1 MMSCHSQ
8 EAGDVCPTLKIGVVL
23 LAAGEGSRLGCIP
36 KSLIQLQG
44 QTLIH
49 RHLQTLHYVGVD
61 EVVVV
66 TGFYYQAIESALHD
80 HAIKIVRN
88 PVPEEGQQI
97 SVRLGL
103 TALSKD
109 CDLILV
115 MLADQPLLNREDVL
129 ELISTFKHRPTNKLV
144 VLPEVHGQRG
154 NPVCFSADLIYSML
168 ASPEKISF
176 RNYIDQNSNSVHKH
190 LTTNDHF
197 VIDLDT
203 PEDVIQFEKRT
214 GLQLLLPSNTP
225 A

>member
-1 MMSCHSQ
+1 MMPCHSKQ
-8 EAGDVCPTLKIGVVL
+8 SGDHCPTLKIGVVL

-44 QTLIH
+44 QTLLQ
-49 RHLQTLHYVGVD
+49 RHLQTLHTVGVN

-88 PVPEEGQQI
+88 PVPEEGQQM

-115 MLADQPLLNREDVL
+115 MLADQPLLNRDDVL
-129 ELISTFKHRPTNKLV
+129 ELISAYKHRPTNKLV
-144 VLPEVHGQRG
+144 VLPEVNGQRG
-154 NPVCFSADLIYSML
+154 NPVCFSAELIYSML
-168 ASPEKISF
+168 ASPQKISF
-176 RNYIDQNSNSVHKH
+176 RNYIDQNPEAVHKH
-190 LTTNDHF
+190 LTENDHF
-197 VIDLDT
+197 IIDLDT
-203 PEDVIQFEKRT
+203 QDDVIQFEKRT
-214 GLQLLLPSNTP
+214 GLQCVLPYT
-225 A
+225 

>member
-1 MMSCHSQ
+1 MHCIVKQ
-8 EAGDVCPTLKIGVVL
+8 AGDHCPTLKIGVVL

-44 QTLIH
+44 QSLIH
-49 RHLQTLHYVGVD
+49 RHLQTLHAVGID
-61 EVVVV
+61 DIVVV
-66 TGFYYQAIESALHD
+66 TGYYFEAIEAALVGQTV
-80 HAIKIVRN
+80 KIVRN
-88 PVPEEGQQI
+88 PTPQEGQQL

-115 MLADQPLLNREDVL
+115 MLADQPLLNRDDVL
-129 ELISTFKHRPTNKLV
+129 ELISAYKHRPTNKLV

-154 NPVCFSADLIYSML
+154 NPVCFSAELIYSML

-176 RNYIDQNSNSVHKH
+176 RNYIDQNPNSVHKH

-203 PEDVIQFEKRT
+203 NEDVIQFEKRT
-214 GLQLLLPSNTP
+214 GLQLVLPSNTP

>member
-1 MMSCHSQ
+1 MLCTVKQ
-8 EAGDVCPTLKIGVVL
+8 TGDDCPTLKIGVVL

-44 QTLIH
+44 QSLIH
-49 RHLQTLHYVGVD
+49 RHLQTLHAVGID
-61 EVVVV
+61 DIVVV
-66 TGFYYQAIESALHD
+66 TGYYFEAIEAALVGQTV
-80 HAIKIVRN
+80 KIVRN
-88 PVPEEGQQI
+88 STPEAGQQL

-115 MLADQPLLNREDVL
+115 MLADQPLLNRDDVL
-129 ELISTFKHRPTNKLV
+129 ELISAYKHRPTNKLV
-144 VLPEVHGQRG
+144 VLPEVHSQRG

-214 GLQLLLPSNTP
+214 GLQLVLPSNTP

>member
-1 MMSCHSQ
+1 MHCTVKQ
-8 EAGDVCPTLKIGVVL
+8 AGDHCPTLKIGVVL

-49 RHLQTLHYVGVD
+49 RHLQTLHAVGID
-61 EVVVV
+61 DIVVV
-66 TGFYYQAIESALHD
+66 TGYYFEAIEAALVGQTV
-80 HAIKIVRN
+80 KIVRN
-88 PVPEEGQQI
+88 PTPEEGQQL

-103 TALSKD
+103 TALSND

-115 MLADQPLLNREDVL
+115 MLADQPLLNRDDVI
-129 ELISTFKHRPTNKLV
+129 ELISAYKHRPTNKLV

-154 NPVCFSADLIYSML
+154 NPVCFSAELIYSML
-168 ASPEKISF
+168 ASPQKISF
-176 RNYIDQNSNSVHKH
+176 RNYIDQNPNSVHKH
-190 LTTNDHF
+190 LTTNEHF

-203 PEDVIQFEKRT
+203 NEDVIQFEKCT
-214 GLQLLLPSNTP
+214 GLKLVLPSITP

>member
-1 MMSCHSQ
+1 MHCTVKK
-8 EAGDVCPTLKIGVVL
+8 AGDHCPTLKIGVVL

-49 RHLQTLHYVGVD
+49 RHLQTLHAVGID
-61 EVVVV
+61 DIVVV
-66 TGFYYQAIESALHD
+66 TGYYFEAIEAALPEQT
-80 HAIKIVRN
+80 ITIVRN
-88 PVPEEGQQI
+88 PTPEEGQQL

-103 TALSKD
+103 TALSND

-115 MLADQPLLNREDVL
+115 MLADQPLLNRDDVL
-129 ELISTFKHRPTNKLV
+129 ELISAYKHRPTNKLV

-154 NPVCFSADLIYSML
+154 NPVCFSAELIYSML
-168 ASPEKISF
+168 ASPQKISF

-190 LTTNDHF
+190 LTTNEHF

-203 PEDVIQFEKRT
+203 NDDVIQFEKRT
-214 GLQLLLPSNTP
+214 GFKLVLPSITP

>member
-1 MMSCHSQ
+1 MMSCHIQ

-23 LAAGEGSRLGCIP
+23 LAAGEGSRLGRIP

-49 RHLQTLHYVGVD
+49 RHLQTLHDVGVD
-61 EVVVV
+61 EIVVV

-115 MLADQPLLNREDVL
+115 MLADQPLLNRDDVL
-129 ELISTFKHRPTNKLV
+129 ELISAYKHRPTNKLV
-144 VLPEVHGQRG
+144 VLPEVHEQRG
-154 NPVCFSADLIYSML
+154 NPVCFSAELIYTML
-168 ASPEKISF
+168 ASSQKISF
-176 RNYIDQNSNSVHKH
+176 RNYIDQNPDYVHKH

>member
-1 MMSCHSQ
+1 MHCTVKK
-8 EAGDVCPTLKIGVVL
+8 AGDHCPTLKIGVVL

-44 QTLIH
+44 QSLIH
-49 RHLQTLHYVGVD
+49 RHLQTLHAVGID
-61 EVVVV
+61 DIVVV
-66 TGFYYQAIESALHD
+66 TGYYFEAIEAALPEQT
-80 HAIKIVRN
+80 ITIVRN
-88 PVPEEGQQI
+88 PTPEEGQQL

-103 TALSKD
+103 TALSKN

-115 MLADQPLLNREDVL
+115 MLADQPLLNRDDVL
-129 ELISTFKHRPTNKLV
+129 ELISAYKHRPTNKLV

-154 NPVCFSADLIYSML
+154 NPVCFSAELIYSML
-168 ASPEKISF
+168 ASPQKISF

-190 LTTNDHF
+190 LTTNEHF

-203 PEDVIQFEKRT
+203 NDDVIQFEKRT
-214 GLQLLLPSNTP
+214 GFKLVLPSITP

>member
-8 EAGDVCPTLKIGVVL
+8 EAGDVCPILKIGLVL

-49 RHLQTLHYVGVD
+49 RHLQTLHDVGVD
-61 EVVVV
+61 EIVVV

>member
-1 MMSCHSQ
+1 MLCTVKQ
-8 EAGDVCPTLKIGVVL
+8 TGDDCPTLKIGVVL

-44 QTLIH
+44 QSLIH
-49 RHLQTLHYVGVD
+49 RHLQTLHAVGID
-61 EVVVV
+61 DIVVV
-66 TGFYYQAIESALHD
+66 TGYYFEAIEAALVGQTV
-80 HAIKIVRN
+80 KIVRN
-88 PVPEEGQQI
+88 STPEAGQQL

-115 MLADQPLLNREDVL
+115 MLADQPLLNRDDVL
-129 ELISTFKHRPTNKLV
+129 ELISAYKHRPINKLV

-154 NPVCFSADLIYSML
+154 NPVCFSAELIYNML

-176 RNYIDQNSNSVHKH
+176 RNYIDQNPGSVHKH
-190 LTTNDHF
+190 LTTNEHF

-203 PEDVIQFEKRT
+203 NEDVIQFEKRT
-214 GLQLLLPSNTP
+214 GLQLVLPSNTS

>member
-49 RHLQTLHYVGVD
+49 RHLQTLHDVGVD

-115 MLADQPLLNREDVL
+115 MLADQPLLNRDDVL
-129 ELISTFKHRPTNKLV
+129 ELISAYKHRPLNKLV
-144 VLPEVHGQRG
+144 VLPEVHEQRG
-154 NPVCFSADLIYSML
+154 NPVCFSAELIYGML
-168 ASPEKISF
+168 ASPQKISF
-176 RNYIDQNSNSVHKH
+176 RNYIDQNPDYVHKH
-190 LTTNDHF
+190 MTTNAHF

-203 PEDVIQFEKRT
+203 NEDVILFEKRT
-214 GLQLLLPSNTP
+214 GLQLVLPSISPT
-225 A
+225 

>member
-1 MMSCHSQ
+1 MLCTVKQ
-8 EAGDVCPTLKIGVVL
+8 TGDDCPTLKIGVVL

-44 QTLIH
+44 QSLIH
-49 RHLQTLHYVGVD
+49 RHLQTLHAVGID
-61 EVVVV
+61 DIVVV
-66 TGFYYQAIESALHD
+66 TGYYFEAIEAALVGQTV
-80 HAIKIVRN
+80 KIVRN
-88 PVPEEGQQI
+88 PTPEEGQQL

-115 MLADQPLLNREDVL
+115 MLADQPLLNHEDLL
-129 ELISTFKHRPTNKLV
+129 ELISAYKHRPTNKLV
-144 VLPEVHGQRG
+144 VLPEVHSQRG
-154 NPVCFSADLIYSML
+154 NPVCFSAILIYSML

-214 GLQLLLPSNTP
+214 GFQLVLPSNTP
-225 A
+225 D

>member
-1 MMSCHSQ
+1 MLCTVKQ
-8 EAGDVCPTLKIGVVL
+8 TGDDCPTLKIGVVL

-49 RHLQTLHYVGVD
+49 RHLQTLHAVGID
-61 EVVVV
+61 DIVVV
-66 TGFYYQAIESALHD
+66 TGYYFEAIESALVGQTV
-80 HAIKIVRN
+80 KIERN
-88 PVPEEGQQI
+88 PTPEEGQQL

-115 MLADQPLLNREDVL
+115 MLADQPLLNRDDVL
-129 ELISTFKHRPTNKLV
+129 ELISAYKSRPTNKLV

-154 NPVCFSADLIYSML
+154 NPVCFSAELIYSML
-168 ASPEKISF
+168 ASPQKISF
-176 RNYIDQNSNSVHKH
+176 RNYIDQNPNSVHKH
-190 LTTNDHF
+190 LTTNEHF

-203 PEDVIQFEKRT
+203 NDDVIQFEKRT
-214 GLQLLLPSNTP
+214 GLKLVLPSITP

>member
-1 MMSCHSQ
+1 
-8 EAGDVCPTLKIGVVL
+8 VL

-49 RHLQTLHYVGVD
+49 LHLQTLHSVGID
-61 EVVVV
+61 DIVVV
-66 TGFYYQAIESALHD
+66 TGYYFEAIESALVGQTV
-80 HAIKIVRN
+80 KIERN
-88 PVPEEGQQI
+88 PTPEEGQQL

-103 TALSKD
+103 TALSND

-115 MLADQPLLNREDVL
+115 MLADQPLLNRDDVL
-129 ELISTFKHRPTNKLV
+129 ELISAYKHRPTNKLV

-154 NPVCFSADLIYSML
+154 NPVCFSAELIYSML

-176 RNYIDQNSNSVHKH
+176 RNYIDQNPNSVHKH
-190 LTTNDHF
+190 LTTNEHF

-203 PEDVIQFEKRT
+203 NEDVIQFEKRT
-214 GLQLLLPSNTP
+214 GFKLVLPSITP

>member
-1 MMSCHSQ
+1 MHCTVKK
-8 EAGDVCPTLKIGVVL
+8 AGDHCPTLKIGVVL

-49 RHLQTLHYVGVD
+49 RHLQTLHAVGID
-61 EVVVV
+61 DIVVV
-66 TGFYYQAIESALHD
+66 TGYYFEAIEAALVGQTV
-80 HAIKIVRN
+80 KIVRN
-88 PVPEEGQQI
+88 PTPEEGQQL

-103 TALSKD
+103 TALSND

-115 MLADQPLLNREDVL
+115 MLADQPLLNRDDVL
-129 ELISTFKHRPTNKLV
+129 ELISAYKHRPTNKLV

-154 NPVCFSADLIYSML
+154 NPVCFSAELIYSML
-168 ASPEKISF
+168 ASPQKISF

-190 LTTNDHF
+190 LTTNEHF

-203 PEDVIQFEKRT
+203 NDDVIQFEKRT
-214 GLQLLLPSNTP
+214 GFKLVLPSITP

>member
-1 MMSCHSQ
+1 MSCHSQ
-8 EAGDVCPTLKIGVVL
+8 EAGDVCPTLKIGAVL

-49 RHLQTLHYVGVD
+49 RHLQTLHDVGVD

-66 TGFYYQAIESALHD
+66 TGFYYQAIESVLHD

-88 PVPEEGQQI
+88 PAPEEGQQI

-115 MLADQPLLNREDVL
+115 MLADQTLLNRDDVL
-129 ELISTFKHRPTNKLV
+129 ELISAFKHRPTNKLV

-154 NPVCFSADLIYSML
+154 NPVCFSAELIYSML
-168 ASPEKISF
+168 ASPQKISF

-214 GLQLLLPSNTP
+214 GLQLVLPSNTP